1 MGLCFAVSMST
12 KKISTNIF
20 EVNRST
26 EARKVER
33 MKIISVSESSS
44 IVVFVEDHWENPSVV
59 YYLSMFVSFMVT
71 SLGTIRIAPMN
82 SSYRNRCFSMDE
94 C

>member
-1 MGLCFAVSMST
+1 MST

-33 MKIISVSESSS
+33 MKISESSS